1 MSLAGVVYALLAY
14 GTWGLLPAYWK
25 LLTSVP
31 LAEVLAH
38 RVAGT
43 VVFSAA
49 LLFVLGRLPEVRA
62 ALGSPRERRAL
73 AAGGVLISI
82 NWGVFIWAVGV
93 GRIVETSLGY
103 YLNPI
108 VNVLLGMLLLGER
121 LSRAQGIAVALAATG
136 VGVMLVSHGRLPW
149 ISLVLASS
157 FGLYG
162 LMHKLTRVRPIPAL
176 VVETGA
182 LAPLALGFL
191 AFGTEPVGGALRDAS
206 PWVQAL
212 LLGAGPLTALP
223 LLWFASAARRLPLST
238 LGLFQYL
245 APTLALLLAVFFY
258 GEPFTRA
265 HGIAFGLIWTALAL
279 YSLDALYVSRGSGMR
294 SSTTH

>member
-1 MSLAGVVYALLAY
+1 VYALLAY
-14 GTWGLLPAYWK
+14 GTWGVLPVYWK
-25 LLTSVP
+25 WLVAVP

-43 VVFSAA
+43 VVFSLV
-49 LLFVLGRLPEVRA
+49 LLAVLRRLPEVRE
-62 ALGSPRERRAL
+62 ALRSPRERRAL
-73 AAGGVLISI
+73 LASGSLIAV
-82 NWGVFIWAVGV
+82 NWGVFIWAVGA

-108 VNVLLGMLLLGER
+108 VNVLLGTLVLRER
-121 LSRAQGIAVALAATG
+121 LSRAQGLAVALAAAG

-149 ISLVLASS
+149 IALVLASS

-162 LMHKLTRVRPIPAL
+162 LMHKLSRVRPVPAL
-176 VVETGA
+176 AIETGT

-191 AFGTEPVGGALRDAS
+191 ALGTNPPGGALAEGPALTR
-206 PWVQAL
+206 AL
-212 LLGAGPLTALP
+212 LLGAGPITALP
-223 LLWFASAARRLPLST
+223 LLWFGSAARRLPLST

-245 APTLALLLAVFFY
+245 APTLALLLAVFLY

-265 HGIAFGLIWTALAL
+265 HALAFLLIWAALAL
-279 YSLDALYVSRGSGMR
+279 YTWEAFQSSRGVLAR
-294 SSTTH
+294 SSTTQ

>member
-14 GTWGLLPAYWK
+14 GTWGLIPAYWK
-25 LLTSVP
+25 LLGSVP
-31 LAEVLAH
+31 VPEILAH

-43 VVFSAA
+43 VVFSTG
-49 LLFVLGRLPEVRA
+49 LLFVLGRLPEVRD
-62 ALGSPRERRAL
+62 ALRSPRERRAL

-82 NWGVFIWAVGV
+82 NWGVFVWAVGA
-93 GRIVETSLGY
+93 GRIVDTSLGY

-108 VNVLLGMLLLGER
+108 MNVLLGMVLLRET
-121 LSRAQGIAVALAATG
+121 LSRAQGIAVVLAASG
-136 VGVMLVSHGRLPW
+136 VIVMLVSHGELPW
-149 ISLVLASS
+149 ISLVLATS

-176 VVETGA
+176 VVETSA
-182 LAPLALGFL
+182 LAPLAIGYLTL
-191 AFGTEPVGGALRDAS
+191 AVEPAGGALRGAA
-206 PWVQAL
+206 PPLAGL
-212 LLGAGPLTALP
+212 LLATGPVTALP

-245 APTLALLLAVFFY
+245 APTLSLMLAVFFY

-265 HGIAFGLIWTALAL
+265 HGAAFGLIWCALVL
-279 YSLDALYVSRGSGMR
+279 YTVDAVRTSGGR
-294 SSTTH
+294 RVAAD